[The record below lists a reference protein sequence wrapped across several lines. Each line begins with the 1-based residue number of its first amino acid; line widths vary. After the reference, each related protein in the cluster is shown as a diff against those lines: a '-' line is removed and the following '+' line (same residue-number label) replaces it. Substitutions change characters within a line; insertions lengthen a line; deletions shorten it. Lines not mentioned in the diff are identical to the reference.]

1 MSKSQNY
8 IIVLGGMLVV
18 IFIIIFGVIKYIIFG
33 TEGDINGQT
42 INFLTYV
49 IPAIIGTGMII
60 PMVLNLVEKKDLKAV
75 TKLNT
80 ELLTTFVKKLENIE
94 TVLLEI
100 RQNEIDQ
107 EEESLKKEKEH
118 IEVHKKLDSTFTE
131 LTNKLNHHIQN
142 HN

>member
-8 IIVLGGMLVV
+8 IIVLGGMIVV

-49 IPAIIGTGMII
+49 IPAIIGTGMVI

-80 ELLTTFVKKLENIE
+80 ELLTKFVTKLENIE

-100 RQNEIDQ
+100 RQSEIDR
-107 EEESLKKEKEH
+107 EEDALKKEKEH
-118 IEVHKKLDSTFTE
+118 IGVHKEIDTRFETIEDKFSE
-131 LTNKLNHHIQN
+131 HIKN

>member
-1 MSKSQNY
+1 
-8 IIVLGGMLVV
+8 MLVV